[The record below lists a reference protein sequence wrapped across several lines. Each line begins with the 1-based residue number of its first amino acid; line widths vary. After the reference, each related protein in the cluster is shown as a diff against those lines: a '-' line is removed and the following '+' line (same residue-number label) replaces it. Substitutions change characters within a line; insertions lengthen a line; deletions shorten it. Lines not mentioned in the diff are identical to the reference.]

1 MNSKLDYYKWMID
14 NLKLSEQHLW
24 WIKAQIREIEGEG
37 VKQ

>member
-1 MNSKLDYYKWMID
+1 MSDKLEHYKYMLD